1 MTTINTEWYRIFM
14 VTAKAGNLTKAAQEL
29 FITQP
34 SVSYTIKQ
42 LEEKLGV
49 LLFQRM
55 SKGVV
60 LTAEG
65 QSLLAYVEQSMALLE
80 AGEKRIDLLKRL
92 AGGELRIGASDSLIK
107 HILLPSLEAYRSQ
120 YPEVH
125 IRLTH
130 GKTPDL
136 IQRLKDGHTD
146 CIVVPR
152 SAKQDWMQIEPAGE
166 LADVFVVGEAYR
178 VYAEQKLTAEELL
191 KSLPLLMLSRGSS
204 SERYAAEWFARQGL
218 EMDAQIELGSVD
230 LLVEF
235 ARKGFGA
242 AFVARSF
249 IEKELASGEL
259 LELRLE
265 SAIPA
270 RQLVLAYH
278 GRFELP
284 LAAVGFIAMKKNLFP
299 AQEHASKASLS
310 GEEAL

>member
-1 MTTINTEWYRIFM
+1 MANINTEWYRIFL
-14 VTAKAGNLTKAAQEL
+14 VTARAGNLTKAAQSL

-49 LLFQRM
+49 VLFQRM

-65 QSLLAYVEQSMALLE
+65 QSLLAYVEQSMALLD
-80 AGEKRIDLLKRL
+80 AGERRMDSLRRL
-92 AGGELRIGASDSLIK
+92 AGGELRVGASDSLIK
-107 HILLPSLEAYRSQ
+107 HMLLPSLEAYRSQ

-136 IQRLKDGHTD
+136 IQRLKDGQTD

-152 SAKQDWMQIEPAGE
+152 SAEQAWMTVEPVGE
-166 LADVFVVGEAYR
+166 LQDVFVVGKAYQAF
-178 VYAEQKLTAEELL
+178 AEQMLQAGQLL
-191 KSLPLLMLSRGSS
+191 ESLPLLMLSPESS
-204 SERYAAEWFARQGL
+204 SHRYAADWFTSQGL
-218 EMDAQIELGSVD
+218 KMDAHIELGSID

-235 ARKGFGA
+235 ARRGFGA
-242 AFVARSF
+242 AFIARSL
-249 IEKELASGEL
+249 IETELASGEL
-259 LELRLE
+259 YELRLE
-265 SAIPA
+265 KAIPT

-278 GRFELP
+278 SQFELP
-284 LAAVGFIAMKKNLFP
+284 LAAAGFITII
-299 AQEHASKASLS
+299 
-310 GEEAL
+310 GR

>member
-1 MTTINTEWYRIFM
+1 MTHINTEWYRIFL
-14 VTAKAGNLTKAAQEL
+14 VTARAGNLTKAAQAL

-65 QSLLAYVEQSMALLE
+65 HSLLAYVEQSMALLD
-80 AGEKRIDLLKRL
+80 AGERRMDSLRRL
-92 AGGELRIGASDSLIK
+92 AGGELRVGASDSLVK
-107 HILLPSLEAYRSQ
+107 HKLLPSLEAYRSQ

-136 IQRLKDGHTD
+136 IQRLQDGHTD

-152 SAKQDWMQIEPAGE
+152 SAEQAWMTIEPVGE
-166 LADVFVVGEAYR
+166 LQDVFVVGRAYQA
-178 VYAEQKLTAEELL
+178 YAERVLAAEELL
-191 KSLPLLMLSRGSS
+191 ESLPLLMLSPGSS
-204 SERYAAEWFARQGL
+204 SHRYAAGWFVSQGL
-218 EMDAQIELGSVD
+218 KMDAHIELGSID

-235 ARKGFGA
+235 ARRGFGA
-242 AFVARSF
+242 AFIARSF
-249 IEKELASGEL
+249 IETELASGEL
-259 LELRLE
+259 HELQLEEL
-265 SAIPA
+265 IPT
-270 RQLVLAYH
+270 RELVLAYH
-278 GRFELP
+278 SRFELP
-284 LAAVGFIAMKKNLFP
+284 LAAAGFIPMLR
-299 AQEHASKASLS
+299 Q
-310 GEEAL
+310 